1 MAVSSISRIGTYD
14 TCPLQYKYAYIDH
27 IEVEAKDTIE
37 TYLGQTVHEAL
48 EKLYRD
54 KRHEKLLSLE
64 EWLAYF
70 NKVWA
75 EQGKDSIIIVNKE
88 YTPDNYRR
96 MGERY
101 LSDYYNRH
109 KPFERGRVLGL
120 ETKDMIPLDEN
131 GEYQL
136 HIRID
141 RLVDMGDG
149 LYEVHDYKTSSSLP
163 RPEDLEADTQLAIY
177 AYWVK
182 RRFKDFRRARL
193 VWHFLAFDREMES
206 WKTAEELEK
215 TREKILARVRE
226 IEAAQE
232 FLPVVSSLCDWCVYK
247 SICPMWKHGVKIEP
261 LSKNEYLQ
269 DPGVK
274 LVDEYVKTKS
284 EYDEFCRA
292 AEEKM
297 DKLKQALI
305 AFCQKEEVS
314 VVFGSESKI
323 SIKEQEVV
331 KFPAKNTE
339 EREKLIAA
347 LRKIGKWDDVA
358 ELDTFAL
365 ARVLKKKEWS
375 ESELNILKNFEILE
389 KIYRLSVAQK

>member
-1 MAVSSISRIGTYD
+1 MAVFSVSRIGTYG

-27 IEVEAKDTIE
+27 VEVEAEDTVE
-37 TYLGQTVHEAL
+37 TFLGQRVHQAL

-54 KRHEKLLSLE
+54 KQHEKLLSLE

-70 NKVWA
+70 NKIWR
-75 EQGKDSIIIVNKE
+75 QQWKDSIIIVKKE
-88 YTPDNYRR
+88 YTPENYRG

-101 LSDYYNRH
+101 LSNYYSRH
-109 KPFERGRVLGL
+109 KPFDRGRVLGL
-120 ETKDMIPLDEN
+120 ETKDVIPLDEN

-163 RPEDLEADTQLAIY
+163 RPEDLEADRQLAIY

-206 WKTAEELEK
+206 WKKAEELEK
-215 TREKILARVRE
+215 TREEILARVKE
-226 IEAAQE
+226 IEAARE
-232 FLPVVSSLCDWCVYK
+232 FLPVVSGLCDWCVYK
-247 SICPMWKHGVKIEP
+247 SICPMWKHGVEIEP
-261 LSKNEYLQ
+261 LSENEYLD

-274 LVDEYVKTKS
+274 LVDEYVKTKN
-284 EYDEFCRA
+284 EYDEFCRV

-305 AFCQKEEVS
+305 AFCQREEVS

-323 SIKEQEVV
+323 AVKEQELV

-347 LRKIGKWDDVA
+347 LRRIGKWDDVA

-365 ARVLKKKEWS
+365 ARVLKKKEWA
-375 ESELNILKNFEILE
+375 EPELEVLKNFEILE
-389 KIYRLSVAQK
+389 KIYRLSVAKK

>member
-37 TYLGQTVHEAL
+37 TYLGQRVHEAL

-75 EQGKDSIIIVNKE
+75 EQWRDSIIIVKKE

-120 ETKDMIPLDEN
+120 ETKDVIPLDEN

-141 RLVDMGDG
+141 RLVDMGGG

-206 WKTAEELEK
+206 WKTGEELER

-247 SICPMWKHGVKIEP
+247 SICPMWKHEVKIEP
-261 LSKNEYLQ
+261 LSENEYVQ

-323 SIKEQEVV
+323 SIKEHELV

-375 ESELNILKNFEILE
+375 ESELDILKNFEILE